1 MFAVVSSRRP
11 WSRRRHSLSEQGRG
25 GVLAARPRVMK
36 RGTGL
41 MIGLFLLSWGLLA
54 PAGAQAIPTPAQDP
68 FYSYTGA
75 VPLSSIAP
83 GTVINTRVVWYHVVG
98 IPLPI
103 QTIQLL
109 YRSTGQ
115 LGQPTVNVTS
125 VLEPLW
131 RSKAPN
137 VVAYES
143 FYDSLN
149 PNDEPSYEIAGGLS
163 LGGLLP
169 AFETALVA
177 PELLEGNVVV
187 IADTEGENADF
198 ADGPVYGMNTLDSL
212 RAAIASSLTGLQNT
226 TKIGILGYSGGAIGA
241 EWTAEMAPTYAP
253 DINRLLVGSAMGGV
267 LVDPDHNLYYVN
279 GSSAWAGILPMAV
292 IGVARSFNVNLVQY
306 LTPYGVQLYNKLQT
320 ASIVNILLQY
330 PGLTLQQLLLP
341 QDVPPESIPIYV
353 HIVNQLIMGAN
364 GTPTVPLFIGQGG
377 SANVE
382 GTVGNQPGI
391 GIGDGVMVTGD
402 VRALASEYCQRGV
415 SVQYNEYSGLGH
427 VASALAWLAQ
437 ALPWL
442 NNRFAGQPAP
452 QDCSTIP
459 PGNSIAPV
467 VLGVSPIT
475 P

>member
-11 WSRRRHSLSEQGRG
+11 WSRRRHSLHEQGRG
-25 GVLAARPRVMK
+25 GALVASPRGVR
-36 RGTGL
+36 RGAGL
-41 MIGLFLLSWGLLA
+41 LVGLFLLSWGLLA
-54 PAGAQAIPTPAQDP
+54 PPGALAIPTPAQDP
-68 FYSYTGA
+68 FYSYNGP
-75 VPLSSIAP
+75 VPLSSIPP
-83 GTVINTRVVWYHVVG
+83 GTVINSRVVWYHVVG

-131 RSKAPN
+131 RSRAPN

-143 FYDSLN
+143 LYDSLN

-163 LGGLLP
+163 LGGLAP
-169 AFETALVA
+169 ALETLLVA
-177 PELLEGNVVV
+177 PELLAGDVVV

-198 ADGPVYGMNTLDSL
+198 ADGPEYGMNTLDSL
-212 RAAIASSLTGLQNT
+212 RAARASGLTGLQNT
-226 TKIGILGYSGGAIGA
+226 TKIGIIGYSGGAIGA
-241 EWTAEMAPTYAP
+241 QWAAEMAPTYAP

-279 GSSAWAGILPMAV
+279 GSSVWAGILPLSV
-292 IGVARSFNVNLVQY
+292 IGVARSFHVNLTQY
-306 LTPYGVQLYNKLQT
+306 LTPYGVQLYNKLKS
-320 ASIVNILLQY
+320 ASILNILFQY
-330 PGLTLQQLLLP
+330 PGLTMQQLLLP
-341 QDVPPESIPIYV
+341 QDQPPESIPIYV
-353 HIVNQLIMGAN
+353 QIVNQLIMGTN

-377 SANVE
+377 GTSE
-382 GTVGNQPGI
+382 DGTVGNQPGI

-402 VRALASEYCQRGV
+402 VRSLASEYCQRGV
-415 SVQYNEYSGLGH
+415 PVQYNEYDGVDHLAG
-427 VASALAWLAQ
+427 ALVWLVQ

-442 NNRFAGQPAP
+442 NDRFAGKPAP

-459 PGNSIAPV
+459 PGNSLAPV
-467 VLGVSPIT
+467 VLGVTPIT

>member
-11 WSRRRHSLSEQGRG
+11 WSRRRRLLGERG
-25 GVLAARPRVMK
+25 HGGALTVRPRAVR

-41 MIGLFLLSWGLLA
+41 MVGLFLLSWGLLA
-54 PAGAQAIPTPAQDP
+54 APGAQAIPTPAQDP
-68 FYSYTGA
+68 FYAYQGA
-75 VPLSSIAP
+75 APLASIAP
-83 GTVINTRVVWYHVVG
+83 GTILKTRALMYHVAGV
-98 IPLPI
+98 PLPI
-103 QTIQLL
+103 RTIQLL

-125 VLEPLW
+125 VLEPWL
-131 RSKAPN
+131 RASAPN

-163 LGGLLP
+163 LGGLIP
-169 AFETALVA
+169 AVETALVA
-177 PELLEGNVVV
+177 PELLHGDVVV
-187 IADTEGENADF
+187 VADTEGENADF
-198 ADGPVYGMNTLDSL
+198 ADGPEYGMYTLDSL
-212 RAAIASSLTGLQNT
+212 RAALRSPLTGLRHT
-226 TKIGILGYSGGAIGA
+226 TKIGIIGYSGGAIGA
-241 EWTAEMAPTYAP
+241 EWSAEMAPAYAP

-292 IGVARSFNVNLVQY
+292 IGVARSFQVDLAQY
-306 LTPYGVQLYNKLQT
+306 LTPYGLQLYNKLQH
-320 ASIVNILLQY
+320 ASIINVLLQY

-341 QDVPPESIPIYV
+341 QDLPPESIPIYV
-353 HIVNQLIMGAN
+353 QIVNQLIMGAT

-377 SANVE
+377 GATE
-382 GTVGNQPGI
+382 DGTVGNQPGI

-415 SVQYNEYSGLGH
+415 TVQYNQYGLDH
-427 VASALAWLAQ
+427 VVSAAAWLVQ

-452 QDCSTIP
+452 QDCSSIP

-467 VLGVSPIT
+467 VLGVTPIT

>member
-1 MFAVVSSRRP
+1 MFAVVSARRRSRRDQLFNE
-11 WSRRRHSLSEQGRG
+11 RGRNG
-25 GVLAARPRVMK
+25 ALTVRPRVGM
-36 RGTGL
+36 GL
-41 MIGLFLLSWGLLA
+41 MVGLFLVSWGLFAA
-54 PAGAQAIPTPAQDP
+54 PGAQAIPTPAQDP
-68 FYSYTGA
+68 FYAYQGA
-75 VPLSSIAP
+75 APLASIPP
-83 GTVINTRVVWYHVVG
+83 GTVLKTRTLWYHVVG

-125 VLEPLW
+125 VLEPW
-131 RSKAPN
+131 FRSSAPN

-143 FYDSLN
+143 LYDSLN
-149 PNDEPSYEIAGGLS
+149 PNDEPSYEIAGGVS
-163 LGGLLP
+163 LGGLVP
-169 AFETALVA
+169 AFESLLVA
-177 PELLEGNVVV
+177 PELLAGDVVV

-198 ADGPVYGMNTLDSL
+198 ADGPEYGMYTLDSL
-212 RAAIASSLTGLQNT
+212 RAALRSPLTGLQHT
-226 TKIGILGYSGGAIGA
+226 TKIGVIGYSGGAIGA

-279 GSSAWAGILPMAV
+279 GSSVWAGILPLSV
-292 IGVARSFNVNLVQY
+292 IGVARSFHVNLTQY
-306 LTPYGVQLYNKLQT
+306 LSPYGVQLYNKLQT
-320 ASIVNILLQY
+320 ASILNILLQY

-341 QDVPPESIPIYV
+341 QDQPPESIPIYV
-353 HIVNQLIMGAN
+353 QIVNQLIMGAH

-377 SANVE
+377 GENE
-382 GTVGNQPGI
+382 DGTVGNQPGI

-415 SVQYNEYSGLGH
+415 PVQYNEYDGVDHLVG
-427 VASALAWLAQ
+427 ALVWLVQ

-442 NNRFAGQPAP
+442 SDRFAGQPAP
-452 QDCSTIP
+452 QDCSTIG
-459 PGNSIAPV
+459 PGNSLAPV
-467 VLGVSPIT
+467 VLGVTPIT

>member
-1 MFAVVSSRRP
+1 MFALVSSRRP
-11 WSRRRHSLSEQGRG
+11 WSRRRQSLSEHGRG
-25 GVLAARPRVMK
+25 GILTGRPRVVR

-41 MIGLFLLSWGLLA
+41 MVGLFLLSCGLLA
-54 PAGAQAIPTPAQDP
+54 APGAQAIPTPGQDP
-68 FYSYTGA
+68 FYAYQGA
-75 VPLSSIAP
+75 APLASIPP
-83 GTVINTRVVWYHVVG
+83 GTVLKTRTLWYHVVG

-103 QTIQLL
+103 RTIQLL

-125 VLEPLW
+125 VLEPWL
-131 RSKAPN
+131 RSSTPN

-143 FYDSLN
+143 LYDSLN

-169 AFETALVA
+169 GVETALVA
-177 PELLEGNVVV
+177 PELLQGDVVV
-187 IADTEGENADF
+187 IADIEGENADF
-198 ADGPVYGMNTLDSL
+198 ADGPEYGKYTLDSL
-212 RAAIASSLTGLQNT
+212 RAALASPLTGLQHT
-226 TKIGILGYSGGAIGA
+226 TKIGIVGYSGGAIGA
-241 EWTAEMAPTYAP
+241 EWSAQMAPTYAP

-279 GSSAWAGILPMAV
+279 GSSLWAGILPMAV
-292 IGVARSFNVNLVQY
+292 IGVARSFHVDLTQY
-306 LTPYGVQLYNKLQT
+306 LSPYGLQLYNRLQT
-320 ASIVNILLQY
+320 ASIVNVLGQY

-341 QDVPPESIPIYV
+341 QDQPPESIPIYV
-353 HIVNQLIMGAN
+353 QIVNQLIMGAN

-377 SANVE
+377 GASEE

-415 SVQYNEYSGLGH
+415 RVQYNEYGLDH
-427 VASALAWLAQ
+427 VTAALVWLVQ

-452 QDCSTIP
+452 QDCSTIG
-459 PGNSIAPV
+459 PGNSLAPV
-467 VLGVSPIT
+467 VLGVTPIT